1 MSSPYGHSLIGL
13 GLLNLCY
20 PRWFA
25 SRGKTFL
32 LYGLVVLGACLPD
45 LDFLPGIFSEN
56 PGRFH
61 HGPFHS
67 LGLAVGLS
75 LMTGLFM
82 IIIQWKRR
90 TNLLKIQG
98 SRFKVQGKTENHPS
112 YSGSHYEPSN
122 AGTHNPYR
130 YLNITGFVFV
140 LVFSHLL
147 LDFFTEDLKDPYG
160 FPLFWPLSRAYVISP
175 WPFLPYVMRDLTNPV
190 FWGQN
195 LRLFIVES
203 LFFLPFFFLSWRLK
217 GRGRQG

>member
-13 GLLNLCY
+13 GLFHLCY

-45 LDFLPGIFSEN
+45 LDFLPGIFSRN
-56 PGRFH
+56 PGWLH

-75 LMTGLFM
+75 LMTGLFLM
-82 IIIQWKRR
+82 IKRWKRR
-90 TNLLKIQG
+90 TNLP
-98 SRFKVQGKTENHPS
+98 KVQGKTVNQPS
-112 YSGSHYEPSN
+112 YSSGQYEPAKVGN
-122 AGTHNPYR
+122 HNPNK
-130 YLNITGFVFV
+130 YLKITGFVFV

-147 LDFFTEDLKDPYG
+147 LDFFTEDLRAPFG
-160 FPLFWPLSRAYVISP
+160 FPLFWPLSETYVISP
-175 WPFLPYVMRDLTNPV
+175 RPLLPSVMRDMTNPV

-203 LFFLPFFFLSWRLK
+203 LFFLSFSFLAWRLK
-217 GRGRQG
+217 KRGRQD